1 MEDQTIEDIN
11 KVEKT
16 TPEKD
21 SNLNDGN
28 SMRLL
33 V

>member
-1 MEDQTIEDIN
+1 MEDQTIEDIY

-21 SNLNDGN
+21 SNLTDGN
-28 SMRLL
+28 PM
-33 V
+33 